1 MKKTK
6 INFIIYFLG
15 ILFSFLVSC
24 SNKEKKKEDNSM
36 SNMQGMN
43 KSETKDTSSGNM
55 ESMDMGTTANTS
67 STKMNGMNMA
77 DSKST
82 NDNSMSGMNMNATED
97 TALIRFANETYH
109 SIISDQKTVK
119 AVMNNLNDTII
130 ANGIISFDARR
141 NNKISIRSGGRI
153 EKLYVKYNYQHISK
167 GDKIL
172 DLYSPELSTFEDEYL
187 YLLKN
192 NTDKTLLE
200 NSKQKLLLFG
210 LNESQIASLEKSGNI
225 THAIGIYSPYS
236 GYVLFNLN
244 DNLSQSPMSNS
255 TATLVM
261 EGMGGSVKSS
271 PQNYSSTNSEQ
282 IREGMYVN
290 KGQTLF
296 SVNDFKEVW
305 AVISIDAKQQSKIKI
320 NGTVK
325 IKGEVADESVT
336 AKMDF
341 IEPYFENGSN
351 YLRVRVYLSNEKNL
365 FKLNS
370 FITAQFNFSNNALK
384 IPNAAIMDLGNKK
397 VVWIKTGTTQNGK
410 NIYKTRIIETG
421 ASSKD
426 FTEIKSGLSS
436 NDEVASDAGYLLDSE
451 GLVNPEKHQQ

>member
-1 MKKTK
+1 
-6 INFIIYFLG
+6 
-15 ILFSFLVSC
+15 
-24 SNKEKKKEDNSM
+24 M

-55 ESMDMGTTANTS
+55 ESVDIGATVDTS
-67 STKMNGMNMA
+67 STKMDGMNMA

-82 NDNSMSGMNMNATED
+82 NDNSMSGMNMNAPAD
-97 TALIRFANETYH
+97 TTLIRFANETYH

-119 AVMNNLNDTII
+119 AIMNNLNDTII

-210 LNESQIASLEKSGNI
+210 LNESQIAALEKSGNSTQTI
-225 THAIGIYSPYS
+225 SIYSPYS

-244 DNLSQSPMSNS
+244 DNASQPAMNSPTASSGMS
-255 TATLVM
+255 
-261 EGMGGSVKSS
+261 GMGGVAKPSA
-271 PQNYSSTNSEQ
+271 QNYGSTNSEQ

-320 NGTVK
+320 NGNVK
-325 IKGEVADESVT
+325 IKSEVADESLT
-336 AKMDF
+336 AKINF
-341 IEPYFENGSN
+341 IEPYYQNGSK
-351 YLRVRVYLSNEKNL
+351 YSRVRVYLSNEKNL

-370 FITAQFNFSNNALK
+370 FITAQFNFSINGLMV
-384 IPNAAIMDLGNKK
+384 PSAAIMDLGNKK
-397 VVWIKTGTTQNGK
+397 VVWLKTGTTQNGK

>member
-1 MKKTK
+1 M
-6 INFIIYFLG
+6 FFL
-15 ILFSFLVSC
+15 FLVSC

-82 NDNSMSGMNMNATED
+82 NDNSMSGMKMNAPPD

-119 AVMNNLNDTII
+119 AIMNNLNDTII
-130 ANGIISFDARR
+130 AKGIINLDARR
-141 NNKISIRSGGRI
+141 NNKISVRSGGRI
-153 EKLYVKYNYQHISK
+153 EKLYIKYNYQHINK

-192 NTDKTLLE
+192 NSDKTLLE

-210 LNESQIASLEKSGNI
+210 LNESHIAALEKSGNSTQTI
-225 THAIGIYSPYS
+225 SIYSPYN
-236 GYVLFNLN
+236 GYVLFNQN
-244 DNLSQSPMSNS
+244 DNVSATTMSSS
-255 TATLVM
+255 TASS
-261 EGMGGSVKSS
+261 GMGGMGGVAKSS
-271 PQNYSSTNSEQ
+271 PQNYSNTNSEQ
-282 IREGMYVN
+282 IREGLYVS

-320 NGTVK
+320 NGDVK
-325 IKGEVADESVT
+325 IKSEVALENVT
-336 AKMDF
+336 AKINF
-341 IEPYFENGSN
+341 IEPFYQNGSK
-351 YLRVRVYLSNEKNL
+351 YLRMRVYLSNEKNL

-370 FITAQFNFSNNALK
+370 FITAQFNFSLK
-384 IPNAAIMDLGNKK
+384 VLIIPNTSILDLGNKK
-397 VVWIKTGTTQNGK
+397 VVWLKTGTTQNGK
-410 NIYKTRIIETG
+410 NIYKVRIVETG
-421 ASSKD
+421 TASKE
-426 FTEIKSGLSS
+426 FTEIKSGLSA